1 MNKSYDYIFG
11 SGKFVNWFDIITGGV
26 VCSAMSFSLTEML
39 FSFDFKMSFQKALIF
54 TILLVFFLLL
64 FYCFIKQH
72 RYKLLDEKIVFGVRK
87 KEILYR
93 NIHSLIFTL
102 ASRPRG
108 IYDIGLSEPYL
119 YIKEN
124 GAKKYICNITIC
136 LAKPNILLKSY
147 KGNKSAKAI
156 GIVSDYSFNCYEP
169 KSIFNLPH
177 NSEASIYVTKSFLI
191 LNNWTINRFCKEY
204 HISME
209 KVQLINDG
217 N

>member
-1 MNKSYDYIFG
+1 M
-11 SGKFVNWFDIITGGV
+11 
-26 VCSAMSFSLTEML
+26 
-39 FSFDFKMSFQKALIF
+39 
-54 TILLVFFLLL
+54 
-64 FYCFIKQH
+64 
-72 RYKLLDEKIVFGVRK
+72 
-87 KEILYR
+87 YR
-93 NIHSLIFTL
+93 NINSLVFTL
-102 ASRPRG
+102 AYRPKG
-108 IYDIGLSEPYL
+108 IYDIGLGGPYL
-119 YIKEN
+119 YVKEN

-169 KSIFNLPH
+169 KSIFTLLH